1 MKSVFPTNKIKSKLL
16 MKPLFV
22 QLEINTSIFVKDPQK
37 TELGKK
43 IIGQS
48 VVLIDEIGLEKF
60 TFKKLAQKLNSAET
74 SIYRYFE
81 NKHNLFVYLLNW
93 YWEWT
98 MVRINLNLLNVDDP
112 VKKLKVAIG
121 IIVDTA
127 NRNTAIDFIDEDLL
141 HKIVVR
147 EGTKAYHHRFVDEDN
162 EDGFFLAYKSLCNR
176 IAEIITEIQPDF
188 PYPRALSSTLIETA
202 NNNLYFARHLPRL
215 TDLTESGSEESLN
228 FRVKEMLDFFIFN
241 LVHQNKS
248 SSKTADQ

>member
-1 MKSVFPTNKIKSKLL
+1 

-22 QLEINTSIFVKDPQK
+22 QLEINPSIYVKDPQK
-37 TELGKK
+37 TDLGKK

-60 TFKKLAQKLNSAET
+60 TFKKLAQRLNSAET

-98 MVRINLNLLNVDDP
+98 MVRINLNLLNVEDP
-112 VKKLKVAIG
+112 IKKLKVAIG

-147 EGTKAYHHRFVDEDN
+147 EGTNAYHHRSVDEDN
-162 EDGFFLAYKSLCNR
+162 EDGFFLAYKRLCNA
-176 IAEIITEIQPDF
+176 IAEIITEIQPSF

-215 TDLTESGSEESLN
+215 TDIKADGSEESLN
-228 FRVKEMLDFFIFN
+228 HKVKEMLDFFIFN
-241 LVHQNKS
+241 LINQRPI
-248 SSKTADQ
+248 SSKTAGE

>member
-1 MKSVFPTNKIKSKLL
+1 

-22 QLEINTSIFVKDPQK
+22 QLEINPSTYVKDPQQ
-37 TELGKK
+37 TDLGKN

-48 VVLIDEIGLEKF
+48 VELINQIGLEKF
-60 TFKKLAQKLNSAET
+60 TFKKLAKKLNSTET

-98 MVRINLNLLNVDDP
+98 LVRINMNLLNVDNP
-112 VKKLKVAIG
+112 TKKLKLAIG

-127 NRNTAIDFIDEDLL
+127 NRNTAIDFIDEDIL
-141 HKIVVR
+141 HQIVVR
-147 EGTKAYHHRFVDEDN
+147 EGTKAYHHRLVDEDN
-162 EDGFFLAYKSLCNR
+162 EEGFFLAYKRLCNR
-176 IAEIITEIQPDF
+176 IAEIITEIQPNF

-215 TDLTESGSEESLN
+215 TDLTVSGEENSLN
-228 FRVKEMLDFFIFN
+228 FKVKDMLNFFIFN
-241 LVHQNKS
+241 LIDHTSISNI
-248 SSKTADQ
+248 TAEQ

>member
-1 MKSVFPTNKIKSKLL
+1 

-22 QLEINTSIFVKDPQK
+22 QLEINPSIYLKDPQK
-37 TELGKK
+37 TDLGKK

-48 VVLIDEIGLEKF
+48 VLLIDEIGLEKF

-98 MVRINLNLLNVDDP
+98 LVRINLNLLNVDDP
-112 VKKLKVAIG
+112 RKKLKVAIG

-127 NRNTAIDFIDEDLL
+127 NRNTAIDFIDEDVL

-162 EDGFFLAYKSLCNR
+162 EDGFFLAYKRMCNR
-176 IAEIITEIQPDF
+176 IAEIITEIQPEF
-188 PYPRALSSTLIETA
+188 PYPRALSSTLVETA

-215 TDLTESGSEESLN
+215 TDLSDNGSDDDLN
-228 FRVKEMLDFFIFN
+228 SKVKEMLDFFLFN
-241 LVHQNKS
+241 LVEQNIQSQMALEK
-248 SSKTADQ
+248 